1 MEVIRL
7 IFIFAIG
14 ACVGSFL
21 NVVIY
26 RLPRGESLVFPPSHC
41 PHCGRSIRWYDNI
54 PLLSYLLL
62 GRRCRFCKASIS
74 PRYFFVEA
82 ATVVLVTGLYVC
94 YYLLGVR
101 EGAGPFA
108 WSWPMYIAH
117 AALLCG
123 LLACSLADIAH
134 WIVLTEVCWVVAL
147 IGGLSAVFR
156 PHPFMPTISPTTGA
170 MAVGAA
176 AGLLAA
182 MWFRKKGWI
191 LESFIDAEDIPIPS
205 SSREQEPR
213 PKESGGPK
221 QRPASEGKI
230 TSVAMTK
237 AHGVNPRREIL
248 REVLF
253 LLPAFVLAAG
263 AYALVANVPGIGQKW
278 QSLAD
283 ASSGPVGARVNGL
296 LSSLTGFLVGGLWI
310 WGARILGTLAFGKE
324 AMGRGDIHIMAA
336 VGAVT
341 GWAVASVAF
350 FVAPFFGLIFAL
362 YLLFGRNQRELPY
375 GPWLALASVGLM
387 ICYDPVFA
395 FLKAYLTPLMAG
407 G

>member
-14 ACVGSFL
+14 ACMGSFL
-21 NVVIY
+21 NVVVY

-62 GRRCRFCKASIS
+62 GRRCRFCKATIS

-82 ATVVLVTGLYVC
+82 ATAVLVTGLYVC
-94 YYLLGVR
+94 YYLLDVR
-101 EGAGPFA
+101 DGAGAFA
-108 WSWPMYIAH
+108 RSWPMYIAH

-123 LLACSLADIAH
+123 LLACSLADITH
-134 WIVLTEVCWVVAL
+134 WIVLTEVCWAVAL
-147 IGGLSAVFR
+147 IGGLSAVYR
-156 PHPFMPTISPTTGA
+156 PHPFMPTISTTTA
-170 MAVGAA
+170 AIAVGAGV
-176 AGLLAA
+176 GLLAA
-182 MWFRKKGWI
+182 MGFRRKGWI
-191 LESFIDAEDIPIPS
+191 LESFLDVEDIPIAS
-205 SSREQEPR
+205 ASR
-213 PKESGGPK
+213 PKESRLQEPGGPK
-221 QRPASEGKI
+221 QGPASEGKI
-230 TSVAMTK
+230 TSVAITR

-248 REVLF
+248 REALF
-253 LLPAFVLAAG
+253 LLPALVLAAG
-263 AYALVANVPGIGQKW
+263 AYALVAKVPGIGQKW
-278 QSLAD
+278 QTLAD
-283 ASSGPVGARVNGL
+283 ASSSPVGARVNGL

-341 GWAVASVAF
+341 GWAVPSVAF

-362 YLLFGRNQRELPY
+362 YLLVSRNQRELPY

-387 ICYDPVFA
+387 LCYDPVFA
-395 FLKAYLTPLMAG
+395 FFKAYLGPPLAG

>member
-7 IFIFAIG
+7 IFIFATG

-26 RLPRGESLVFPPSHC
+26 RLPRRESLVFPPSHC

-62 GRRCRFCKASIS
+62 GRRCRFCKGRIS
-74 PRYFFVEA
+74 PRYFLVEA
-82 ATVVLVTGLYVC
+82 ATALLVTGLYLW
-94 YYLLGVR
+94 YYLLGLR

-123 LLACSLADIAH
+123 LLACSLVDIAH

-147 IGGLSAVFR
+147 IGAGSAVFR

-170 MAVGAA
+170 TAVGAGI
-176 AGLLAA
+176 GLLAA
-182 MWFRKKGWI
+182 LWFRKKGWI
-191 LESFIDAEDIPIPS
+191 LESFIDAQEIPTPPTTG
-205 SSREQEPR
+205 PR
-213 PKESGGPK
+213 AAGANESAASA
-221 QRPASEGKI
+221 QNPAPDRKI
-230 TSVAMTK
+230 TAVAITR

-253 LLPAFVLAAG
+253 LLPAFILAAG
-263 AYALVANVPGIGQKW
+263 AYALVTKVPGIGQEWK
-278 QSLAD
+278 SLAD
-283 ASSGPVGARVNGL
+283 ASSGPVGARINGL
-296 LSSLTGFLVGGLWI
+296 LSSLTGFLAGGLWI
-310 WGARILGTLAFGKE
+310 WGARIGGTLLFGKE

-341 GWAVASVAF
+341 GWAVPAVAF

-362 YLLFGRNQRELPY
+362 YLLVSRNQRELPY
-375 GPWLALASVGLM
+375 GPWLALASAGVM
-387 ICYDPVFA
+387 ICHDPVFA
-395 FLKAYLTPLMAG
+395 FLRAYLGPLVASG
-407 G
+407 